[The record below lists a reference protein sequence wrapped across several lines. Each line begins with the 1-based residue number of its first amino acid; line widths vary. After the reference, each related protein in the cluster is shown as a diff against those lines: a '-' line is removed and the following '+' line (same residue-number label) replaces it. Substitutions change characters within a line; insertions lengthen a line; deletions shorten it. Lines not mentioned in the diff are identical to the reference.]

1 MPSENPHP
9 SSTGPYDLAVVGAGV
24 IGLATAL
31 EESLRGRRVA
41 VIDAGAFGLG
51 ASWAAAG
58 ILNTRAGLLGNS
70 PFREF
75 HLRSVGAYPEW
86 IARVESAS
94 GRTVPY
100 SRAGDYQIFP
110 LDDPASRLA
119 LHEREDQ
126 LFREKA
132 HAFTVR
138 DAWPDFLAPHAAP
151 GPVRVFH
158 YPGEAYIQNRV
169 LLESLTEAL
178 RRGGAGLFPGAR
190 VEKIGRENGVNVL
203 EAVAEGRG
211 VRILADQVLIAAG
224 TGCNEILGLLGLSLP
239 LSPVKGQLA
248 MLPRFYSQ
256 DTMVHGVEKFYLI
269 PRGDR
274 LIAGATTERGV
285 DDTEFNALGDAYLT
299 AQLRRFFPRVKPD
312 WVETW
317 SGLRPRCADRLPVM
331 GWVDEAAGI
340 AISTGHYKSGISL
353 APLSARCLSA
363 LLHGE
368 KPPASLAPFDPW
380 RAGALQSAAA

>member
-1 MPSENPHP
+1 MNDSAG
-9 SSTGPYDLAVVGAGV
+9 SFDIAVLGAGV
-24 IGLATAL
+24 IGLAAAF
-31 EESLRGRRVA
+31 EESQRGRRVA

-58 ILNTRAGLLGNS
+58 ILNARAGLLGNS

-75 HLRSVGAYPEW
+75 HLRSVAAYPDW
-86 IARVESAS
+86 IARIESAS
-94 GRTVPY
+94 GRPIPY
-100 SRAGDYQIFP
+100 SRTGDYQVFP

-158 YPGEAYIQNRV
+158 YPGEAYVQNRV

-178 RRGGAGLFPGAR
+178 RRRGAGLFPGTR
-190 VEKIGRENGVNVL
+190 VEKFGREKNGVHVL

-224 TGCNEILGLLGLSLP
+224 TGCNALLGLLGLALP

-248 MLPRFYSQ
+248 MLPRFYAE
-256 DTMVHGVEKFYLI
+256 DTMVHGVEKFYLV
-269 PRGDR
+269 PRGNR

-285 DDTEFNALGDAYLT
+285 DDTEFNARGEAHLAG
-299 AQLRRFFPRVKPD
+299 QLRRFFPRVRPE
-312 WVETW
+312 WVESW
-317 SGLRPRCADRLPVM
+317 GGLRPRSADRLPVM
-331 GWVDEAAGI
+331 GWVDEGAGI

-380 RAGALQSAAA
+380 RSGALQSAGA

>member
-1 MPSENPHP
+1 MPSANPHSFFP
-9 SSTGPYDLAVVGAGV
+9 PPYDLAVLGGGI
-24 IGLATAL
+24 IGLAAAF
-31 EESLRGRRVA
+31 EESLRGKRVA

-75 HLRSVGAYPEW
+75 HLRSVAAYPDW
-86 IARVESAS
+86 IARVESES
-94 GRTVPY
+94 GMAVPY
-100 SRAGDYQIFP
+100 ARTGDYQVFP

-138 DAWPDFLAPHAAP
+138 EAWPDFLEPHAAP

-158 YPGEAYIQNRV
+158 YPGEAYVQNRV
-169 LLESLTEAL
+169 LLEALTEAL
-178 RRGGAGLFPGAR
+178 RKRGAGLFPATR
-190 VEKIGRENGVNVL
+190 VEKIGRKSGLNAL
-203 EAVAEGRG
+203 EGISEGRG
-211 VRILADQVLIAAG
+211 FRLDAERVLLAAG
-224 TGCNEILGLLGLSLP
+224 NGCNELLGLLGLSLP

-248 MLPRFYSQ
+248 MLPRFYSA
-256 DTMVHGVEKFYLI
+256 DTMVHGVEKFYLV

-285 DDTEFNALGDAYLT
+285 ARTEFDALGDRYLT
-299 AQLRRFFPRVKPD
+299 QQLRRFFPRVRPE
-312 WVETW
+312 WVESW

-380 RAGALQSAAA
+380 RPGALRALA

>member
-1 MPSENPHP
+1 MN
-9 SSTGPYDLAVVGAGV
+9 SSANNYDLVVIGAGV
-24 IGLATAL
+24 IGLAAAF

-41 VIDAGAFGLG
+41 VIDSGNFGLG

-75 HLRSVGAYPEW
+75 HLRSVAAYPDW
-86 IARVESAS
+86 IARIEAQA
-94 GRTVPY
+94 GMTIPY
-100 SRAGDYQIFP
+100 LRSGDYQIFP
-110 LDDPASRLA
+110 LNDTASKLA

-132 HAFTVR
+132 HEFTVR
-138 DAWPDFLAPHAAP
+138 DEWPEFLQAHGAKI
-151 GPVRVFH
+151 PVRVFH
-158 YPGEAYIQNRV
+158 YPGEACVNNRV
-169 LLESLTEAL
+169 LLEALTTAL
-178 RRGGAGLFPGAR
+178 RKRGAGLFPETHIESLTPKSGTNS
-190 VEKIGRENGVNVL
+190 KNVM
-203 EAVAEGRG
+203 EGRG
-211 VRILADQVLIAAG
+211 FRLTADQVLIAAG
-224 TGCNEILGLLGLSLP
+224 NGCNDTLRFIGLALP

-248 MLPRFYSQ
+248 MLPRFHSDQ
-256 DTMVHGVEKFYLI
+256 AMIHGVEKFYLV

-285 DDTEFNALGDAYLT
+285 TGTEFDSLGDRYLT
-299 AQLRRFFPRVKPD
+299 QQLQRFFPDIKPE
-312 WVETW
+312 WVESW

-331 GWVDEAAGI
+331 GWVDEDAGI

-363 LLHGE
+363 LLQGE
-368 KPPASLAPFDPW
+368 KTPASLSPFKPW
-380 RAGALQSAAA
+380 RAGALHLTSK